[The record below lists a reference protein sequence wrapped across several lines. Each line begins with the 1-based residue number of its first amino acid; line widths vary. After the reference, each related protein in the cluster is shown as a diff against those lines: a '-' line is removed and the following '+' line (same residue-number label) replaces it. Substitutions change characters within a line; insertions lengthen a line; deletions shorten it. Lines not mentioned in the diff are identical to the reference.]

1 MTNKCLFKC
10 KTWKNTFFLFF
21 FGSGNSKST
30 IRKAL
35 IPLQNSFGGEF
46 SAFSRFHFWKERC
59 LAWCTCGNGNG
70 DFDPLE
76 KGFQLPFSVRPWL
89 QSSNVGMLCV
99 GTGRADCF
107 CEVFPYY
114 FSISVTWICPFE
126 QPGHPLQ
133 YLFNGINR
141 IYNIPLVSCRALH
154 TSVCVW
160 INQIQ
165 LNLPLLVLINNA
177 RASPHS
183 FFFSSIDPEH
193 PEQRFS
199 GWLGLCEHC
208 SLG

>member
-1 MTNKCLFKC
+1 MQGRAGRGEVMGNANVDFTVLSESWKLMTNKCLFKC

-35 IPLQNSFGGEF
+35 IPLKNSFGGEF

-59 LAWCTCGNGNG
+59 LASCTCGNGSG

-89 QSSNVGMLCV
+89 QSSNVEMLCV

-114 FSISVTWICPFE
+114 FSYFCD
-126 QPGHPLQ
+126 
-133 YLFNGINR
+133 
-141 IYNIPLVSCRALH
+141 
-154 TSVCVW
+154 
-160 INQIQ
+160 
-165 LNLPLLVLINNA
+165 LNLSFWTA
-177 RASPHS
+177 RASS
-183 FFFSSIDPEH
+183 AVFI
-193 PEQRFS
+193 
-199 GWLGLCEHC
+199 
-208 SLG
+208 